1 MHFLSL
7 IYYALLTG
15 IAAMTLSTHVYAES
29 AKSILTTDSFVTL
42 EQQVM
47 QWGEPENTLVVMD
60 NDDTLTMIACAD
72 DQSPSKC
79 QYLGG
84 AAWYAWQSELV
95 TAQSAPR
102 VADTSLELIE
112 ASDLLFALNTM
123 VYTRDNVPAILARL
137 SSQGVRL
144 MVETA
149 RGNQTISATEDQFT
163 DLTLPD
169 GGDLLGFFA
178 THAPKFAGL
187 ASKASPYSS
196 CDSGSKRRISYR
208 QGVMYLAGQDKGKNL
223 LCFVNQYNDTLSP
236 DKQIRNIA
244 FIDDTLENVES
255 INHAFATQAQFNVAA
270 YHYTALAAHKA
281 ALTQGPM
288 AKKHQAKATERW
300 CKVIKTMTKEL
311 IKPSYTR
318 ECR

>member
-1 MHFLSL
+1 M
-7 IYYALLTG
+7 
-15 IAAMTLSTHVYAES
+15 
-29 AKSILTTDSFVTL
+29 
-42 EQQVM
+42 
-47 QWGEPENTLVVMD
+47 GEPENTLVVMD

-72 DQSPSKC
+72 DQSPSEC

-169 GGDLLGFFA
+169 GGNLLSFLPPMRPSLQDLLVKPA
-178 THAPKFAGL
+178 PTHRVIVT
-187 ASKASPYSS
+187 ASVAFP
-196 CDSGSKRRISYR
+196 
-208 QGVMYLAGQDKGKNL
+208 
-223 LCFVNQYNDTLSP
+223 
-236 DKQIRNIA
+236 IA
-244 FIDDTLENVES
+244 
-255 INHAFATQAQFNVAA
+255 
-270 YHYTALAAHKA
+270 
-281 ALTQGPM
+281 
-288 AKKHQAKATERW
+288 
-300 CKVIKTMTKEL
+300 KE
-311 IKPSYTR
+311 
-318 ECR
+318 